1 MRTIGMLLD
10 PYACPWSLNG
20 QWRNCKRFPAT
31 KTRIPY
37 FLKMIWTCKFLQ
49 KIYFAFNYVCVWR
62 GVGDV
67 HVSAGDCGGPE
78 ASDPKQLAL
87 PVSVRRSD
95 GGAETEVWLL

>member
-1 MRTIGMLLD
+1 M
-10 PYACPWSLNG
+10 
-20 QWRNCKRFPAT
+20 
-31 KTRIPY
+31 
-37 FLKMIWTCKFLQ
+37 
-49 KIYFAFNYVCVWR
+49 CVWR

-78 ASDPKQLAL
+78 ASDTKQLAL